1 MSDSLYRLSG
11 DFAELRDMLT
21 DPDADPEAVSDTLE
35 GLQLEI
41 ADKVDG
47 YAAVYAELEAGKAA
61 IAEEIKRLTDRKKA
75 FENAQDR
82 MKSYAGAALERA
94 GAAKFSSALHEIKIR
109 KNGGALPLQI
119 DEGEVPEEYL
129 KTEIVQKP
137 DKDKIAKEL
146 KLGIELSFA
155 RYGERGTHVEIK

>member
-1 MSDSLYRLSG
+1 MNNSLYDLS
-11 DFAELRDMLT
+11 AEFDELCDMLT
-21 DPDADPEAVSDTLE
+21 DPDADQEAVSDTLE

-47 YAAVYAELEAGKAA
+47 YAAVYAETEGKKAT
-61 IAEEIKRLTDRKKA
+61 ITEEIKRLTDLKKA
-75 FENAQDR
+75 CDNAQDR
-82 MKSYAGAALERA
+82 TKSYAGAALERA
-94 GAAKFSSALHEIKIR
+94 GAAKFSSALHEIRVR

-146 KLGIELSFA
+146 KLGIELPFA

>member
-1 MSDSLYRLSG
+1 MKNSLYDLSTEF
-11 DFAELRDMLT
+11 DELCDMLT
-21 DPDADPEAVSDTLE
+21 DPDADQETVSDTLE
-35 GLQLEI
+35 GLRLEI
-41 ADKVDG
+41 AYKVDG
-47 YAAVYAELEAGKAA
+47 YAAVYAEIEGKKAT
-61 IAEEIKRLTDRKKA
+61 IAEEIKRLTDLKKA
-75 FENAQDR
+75 CENAQDR

-94 GAAKFSSALHEIKIR
+94 GAAKFSSALHEIRVR

-146 KLGIELSFA
+146 KLGIELPFA